1 MKRDIAK
8 NAKFKLTSE
17 ASQINVNDE
26 FLFIKYQNR
35 LFRINAGAKDKRLQI
50 LDLLKKRRKLPEV
63 LDNLSDFRKKDV
75 IDFLRKLNSLHLLDF
90 QDDDKNLTIS
100 HHTKSGISTGHP
112 LTSEKTRKAFSSQ
125 VLLVGNGILAKK
137 IHLTLRDKGI
147 NCTKVTPSTIFNRK
161 NWERRISDHN
171 SISLSHKFASD
182 YYGLIIVAEDFPNIR
197 LFEIINNLCFERNL
211 PWLRASIDDN
221 IGYLGPFVVPGKT
234 SCFNCCQLRLVT
246 NSWHYE
252 YQLWRYKEFIPER
265 KLKASGLS
273 VDVLAAMCS
282 NEIIMYLEHKKP
294 NTIDN
299 LCVFDTTKMEISR
312 HKVIFHP
319 SCMYCRLTQAPR
331 YSMLSIKGNKCLGE
345 GAIAESTTSNSVLSD
360 QELLERLR
368 EIEDERTGIVTKIQK
383 YYEPN
388 IFGINFHHF
397 YGAAGGYPLRNQMLE
412 QNSLKREG
420 NMMSPSP
427 SGSGISPAEAKL
439 HALMEMVERYSS
451 MVTDESRITWT
462 TYNKVRDRAINPLEF
477 SLYEDRLY
485 RKKDFRCS
493 RFSPDSTLPWLEGQE
508 LFSGKRILVCADFV
522 YYPAI
527 REKPLVME
535 TSNGAASHTNLVQA
549 ILNGLYEAIERDA
562 FLIMWLKRLSMP
574 IIDLKDLPFSFIESI
589 KMINKYGMIVKLVD
603 LTNDTNVPTVMAVC
617 YNKSD
622 KYPGL
627 IVGAGTHIDPKKAIQ
642 KALLETELLLFHYV
656 ENPMEKRITGMNK
669 IQHSY
674 EHAMYYLSP
683 GRRKHWDFM
692 ISSKKKSKI
701 FELKQAV
708 RSNFG
713 ILMGI
718 VKRLQTLDHKVIWV
732 DITPTDIHRLGIK
745 VVKVYVTG
753 FQQLYFGNENRLN
766 FERLSKVPVQFV
778 NSKKKET
785 YLINTAPHP
794 LS

>member
-1 MKRDIAK
+1 MK
-8 NAKFKLTSE
+8 NAKFRLASE
-17 ASQINVNDE
+17 ASQINVNNE

-35 LFRINAGAKDKRLQI
+35 LFRINAGAKDKRLKI
-50 LDLLKKRRKLPEV
+50 LDLLKETRKLTEV
-63 LDNLSDFRKKDV
+63 LDSLSDFRKRDIV
-75 IDFLRKLNSLHLLDF
+75 DFLRKLDSLQLLDF
-90 QDDDKNLTIS
+90 QVDDKNLTIS
-100 HHTKSGISTGHP
+100 RHTKLGKSTGHRI
-112 LTSEKTRKAFSSQ
+112 TGEKIGKLFSSQ

-137 IHLTLRDKGI
+137 IHHNLRDNGI
-147 NCTKVTPSTIFNRK
+147 SSTKVTSSTIFNRK
-161 NWERRISDHN
+161 IWERRKSDHN
-171 SISLSHKFASD
+171 SKSLSHNLASND
-182 YYGLIIVAEDFPNIR
+182 YRLIIAAEDFPNIR
-197 LFEIINNLCFERNL
+197 LFEIINKFCFKRNI
-211 PWLRASIDDN
+211 PWLRASFDDN
-221 IGYLGPFVVPGKT
+221 IGYLGPFVIPRKT
-234 SCFNCCQLRLVT
+234 SCYNCFQLRIVT

-252 YQLWRYKEFIPER
+252 YQLWRYKEFIPETKVNAPR
-265 KLKASGLS
+265 LS
-273 VDVLAAMCS
+273 VDVLAALCS
-282 NEIIMYLEHKKP
+282 NEIIMYLKYKKP
-294 NTIDN
+294 KTLDS
-299 LCVFDTTKMEISR
+299 LYVFDTTKMEVSR

-319 SCMYCRLTQAPR
+319 ACMYCRLTQVPR
-331 YSMLSIKGNKCLGE
+331 YSMLDSKGNTCLGE
-345 GAIAESTTSNSVLSD
+345 EVIAEPTSSNSGLSD
-360 QELLERLR
+360 QELLDRLR
-368 EIEDERTGIVTKIQK
+368 EIEDEKTGIVTKTQK

-388 IFGINFHHF
+388 IFGVNFHHF
-397 YGAAGGYPLRNQMLE
+397 YGAIGGYPLRNQMLK
-412 QNSLKREG
+412 QNTSMPEG
-420 NMMSPSP
+420 NMMSPPP

-451 MVTDESRITWT
+451 MVIDESRITWT
-462 TYNKVRDRAINPLEF
+462 TYNKVRNRAINPLEF
-477 SLYEDRLY
+477 TLYEDRLY

-493 RFSPDSTLPWLEGQE
+493 RFSPNSTLPWLEGQD
-508 LFSGKRILVCADFV
+508 LFSGKRKLLCADFV

-574 IIDLKDLPFSFIESI
+574 IIDLKDLPFSFSESI
-589 KMINKYGMIVKLVD
+589 RMINKYGMMVKLVD

-656 ENPMEKRITGMNK
+656 ENPTEKRITGMNK

-692 ISSKKKSKI
+692 IKSREKSNI
-701 FELKQAV
+701 YELKQTV
-708 RSNFG
+708 RSNYG

-718 VKRLQTLDHKVIWV
+718 VKRLQASGHRVIWV
-732 DITPTDIHRLGIK
+732 DITPPDIQRLGIK

-766 FERLSKVPVQFV
+766 LERLSKVPVRHGY
-778 NSKKKET
+778 SKKKEID
-785 YLINTAPHP
+785 LINTEPHP